1 MATRQ
6 QNERTFPQWE
16 ELPGGDRRYLRQIP
30 GRSGGF
36 ARYCKEVDAAE
47 NTVRFWQEIYDRNGK
62 LLARHEK
69 FPFDSGH
76 QIV

>member
-6 QNERTFPQWE
+6 QNEAKFGQWQ
-16 ELPGGDRRYLRQIP
+16 ELPGGGRRYFKDIR
-30 GRSGGF
+30 GRVVGY

-47 NTVRFWQEIYDRNGK
+47 NTVRFWQEIFDAGGK
-62 LLARHEK
+62 LAARPEK
-69 FPFDSGH
+69 FPVDSGH

>member
-6 QNERTFPQWE
+6 QNEATFGRWE
-16 ELPGGDRRYLRQIP
+16 EMPGGGRRYFKDIP
-30 GRSGGF
+30 GRTGGR

-47 NTVRFWQEIYDRNGK
+47 GTMRFWQEIYGRNGK
-62 LLARHEK
+62 LVARHEK

-76 QIV
+76 QSV